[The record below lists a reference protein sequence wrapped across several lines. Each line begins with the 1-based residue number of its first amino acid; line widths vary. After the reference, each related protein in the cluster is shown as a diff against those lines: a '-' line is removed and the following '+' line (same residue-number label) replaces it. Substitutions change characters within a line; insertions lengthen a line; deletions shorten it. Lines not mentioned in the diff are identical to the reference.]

1 MAASKRTSVE
11 RDLNE
16 DPITGEPGSHP
27 VGAGVG
33 AAMAGAAAGAA
44 GGAIGGPV
52 GAAAGAVIG
61 GIAGGLGGKAV
72 AEQLD
77 PTVESA
83 YWESEYE
90 NRPYFDDTVGYDTY
104 EPAYRY
110 GWEGRTRYQDRTF
123 EAAEA
128 DLRRDWEKSEYNKSL
143 NWNKAKHAARDAW
156 NRTEKQCADPRN
168 RDRC

>member
-1 MAASKRTSVE
+1 MAGKQTKVE
-11 RDLNE
+11 KDLNK
-16 DPITGEPGSHP
+16 DPISGELGAHP
-27 VGAGVG
+27 VGTGVG

-44 GGAIGGPV
+44 GGAIGGPIGAAV
-52 GAAAGAVIG
+52 GAVVG

-77 PTVESA
+77 PTVEST

-90 NRPYFDDTVGYDTY
+90 NRPYYDDTVAYDTY

-110 GWEGRTRYQDRTF
+110 GWEGRNRYQDRTF

-128 DLRRDWEKSEYNKSL
+128 DLRRDWEKSEHNTSL
-143 NWNKAKHAARDAW
+143 SWNKAKHATRDAW
-156 NRTEKQCADPRN
+156 NRVTDRKPGTIN
-168 RDRC
+168 RDKC